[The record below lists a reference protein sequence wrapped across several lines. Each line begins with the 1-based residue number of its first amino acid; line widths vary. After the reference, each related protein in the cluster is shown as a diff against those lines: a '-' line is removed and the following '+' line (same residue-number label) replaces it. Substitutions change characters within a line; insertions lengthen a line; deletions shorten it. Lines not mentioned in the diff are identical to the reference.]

1 MTDPVKGRTGGGGS
15 RADRARETRRRIV
28 AAAAEL
34 FVREGYAATTLDR
47 IAAASGVAVQ
57 TVYFHFG
64 NKRTLLKQVVDVS
77 SVGDDEPVPLL
88 ERPWTEQLRAA
99 PDGRAALAVWMQMS
113 REIFLR
119 VAPLLRIVR
128 DAAGTDPE
136 MAEQWR
142 VNQEQRYVAH
152 RALAQ
157 TLADKGGLR
166 PGVSVDEAADALFAL
181 ISIEVYVLL
190 TAERG
195 WSPARWEGW
204 ALDAAAAAVLPDRP
218 RPPPRGTP
226 RLSR

>member
-1 MTDPVKGRTGGGGS
+1 VTDAVKGPLSGGS
-15 RADRARETRRRIV
+15 RRSQARETRRRIV
-28 AAAAEL
+28 AAAADL
-34 FVREGYAATTLDR
+34 FVHEGYAATTLDR

-88 ERPWTEQLRAA
+88 ERPWAEQLRTAT
-99 PDGRAALAVWMQMS
+99 DGRAALAVWMAMS
-113 REIFLR
+113 REIFVR

-142 VNQEQRYVAH
+142 VNQEQRYEAH

-157 TLADKGGLR
+157 ALAEKGGLR
-166 PGVSVDEAADALFAL
+166 PGLSVDDAADALFAL

-190 TAERG
+190 TEERG
-195 WSPARWEGW
+195 WPPERWERW
-204 ALDAAAAAVLPDRP
+204 ALSTVGAAVLP
-218 RPPPRGTP
+218 PP
-226 RLSR
+226 